1 MAYQVVTV
9 LRVCTQWD
17 TAGSASA
24 APRAARS
31 APVARRARARAA
43 SLIAVSRSALR
54 ARRDAAAGYHRRLAL
69 RARRRWHGRAARPG
83 ACGSPV
89 APGRGLA
96 LRARRRRRGRCALG
110 RLHVPPDNLRA
121 LPLGGGD
128 VEDVVRCAL
137 LETLGATRA
146 SSPACRGREGGEG
159 RSRHHDAQVCAGNA
173 CVLPPHVQCE
183 SVRRATGKV
192 SAFSPRPGRPP
203 AL

>member
-1 MAYQVVTV
+1 MAYQCSIKCSS
-9 LRVCTQWD
+9 RHSAQSAQWG

-31 APVARRARARAA
+31 APIARALRARARAA

-54 ARRDAAAGYHRRLAL
+54 ARREGAARLAPGRAAAGCHRRLAL

-83 ACGSPV
+83 AFGSPV
-89 APGRGLA
+89 AASRCA
-96 LRARRRRRGRCALG
+96 LGAEGRGRCAPG

-146 SSPACRGREGGEG
+146 SSPAEGEGGEG
-159 RSRHHDAQVCAGNA
+159 RSRHHDAQACGKRLRAAAACAMRVG
-173 CVLPPHVQCE
+173 
-183 SVRRATGKV
+183 AT
-192 SAFSPRPGRPP
+192 RH
-203 AL
+203 